1 MGISFDLSVEDLPDG
16 IFDAIVAGGFHKQD
30 PYTTGRW
37 DGITPVRDSWI
48 VNDIQVANNTVLI
61 CGSYR
66 AFWDVADANNEAGS
80 GLSTND
86 EGVVSPTFPTYD
98 PAQMTQQNQEWR
110 DGFFAAVSF
119 DWIDTLAA
127 WHLVCTRSALE
138 MGPAIQAFVDP
149 TVLDE
154 GGLYSMVIDYR
165 TFAPQFGQVQQSL
178 YVTAVGYTGVKG
190 LDISGYNYLASPPPF
205 DELAYT
211 PYQYSV
217 FQNQDYY
224 PQMFS
229 FIVAPFEST
238 INDTTNTWTPNG
250 LAGGQPYV
258 DPKSGQILRAAGAP
272 LPFEDVRV
280 YLENL
285 NEDFNALPQDQLG
298 RTMHLEMFDLAATNA
313 GSPTGIGIGSH
324 DWSQSYFVYYD
335 VALAPLEQYTYRGHQ
350 IGVLQMPLSEV
361 AVVNPYGRNFPGQT
375 YCPTSTF
382 SIAPIIKPIE
392 FTMGVPGFQVYDQ
405 QAPTPYPYHPENVR
419 TTTPP
424 TRPNI
429 ESDGNIWRHGFIPRK
444 LKSIFRTTSV
454 FNQQEGG
461 IQFTV
466 GNDINGP
473 IDGLGTLVIGGDCLV
488 QDYDA
493 QFKPIAGQARS
504 TGVAPNEVLDYEPL
518 LLYGQNGFN
527 AGTGLANEN
536 LIDIGVFFAF
546 TKRNFCIEDVTATGT
561 VNSSLD
567 NASVEVIAPCLDI
580 NSSLV
585 NTYPVV
591 LCVQITNPEPRA
603 EIMVFQPDLVAFQKG
618 SYQQYVQ
625 DTKVVGPYASKGGVW
640 ETATGLELGTTWHN
654 VGAQP
659 DPFTARELSFP
670 SNIFNIKTYSN
681 KDNPEPYNAVAA
693 PSGRSIILG
702 GNTTRRT
709 PQGTWAVAYDTG
721 SLNANYRQV
730 VNTRT
735 PPTPF
740 IDPTVGFAVLKV
752 SKELSSGNGFAPQE
766 LDYYNSPTSTQL
778 FQQLYTTRYYHIPN
792 EGMQYTVAPPI
803 PGWDWRNATGSSVEG
818 LAINGYRFGVLRPGA
833 TIPPPSGFYSSLT
846 DLVNQ
851 LNDELAYIKSDLTT
865 EAFEDTPTGLVGINF
880 AITSDNKG
888 VYAETDSAYFVSPAG
903 IVTDPTEYAGKL
915 LITDTTL
922 NWNVQENYPYC
933 TDPMPGQ
940 GLIEFPWS
948 TSDPLQFIQAATVSP
963 LSGRDFAGCFL
974 DIGELLDNSL
984 NPPKPITVG
993 SERFFMSADY
1003 DNDRDQWLISLTD
1016 ITEKFSVLAATTDF
1030 SEILDQ
1036 TSSIEQLPANRGEG
1050 LLLALNQKTN
1060 ALDGV
1065 AFAGDYK
1072 PIHGVSNNK
1081 AYKITGTTGR
1091 TVKVFLNY
1099 MLYDGLDSMIAVELS
1114 NLGLSVTPENVLW
1127 YKTTILNANADQEVT
1142 LEEIESWMNLQR
1154 QQYQEMLKNRKPIQ
1168 RDTGSDP
1175 KVDDYILDD
1184 KSIEDLLPELDRLP
1198 PNPDSNPTDA
1208 DMMGNTLSGDIQSV
1222 EEKRRESDV

>member
-16 IFDAIVAGGFHKQD
+16 IFDAIVAAGFHKQD
-30 PYTTGRW
+30 PYTIGRW
-37 DGITPVRDSWI
+37 DGITPQVGSWI

-61 CGSYR
+61 CGSYL
-66 AFWDVADANNEAGS
+66 ASFDSGLADPEAGS
-80 GLSTND
+80 GVFKDPQT
-86 EGVVSPTFPTYD
+86 GAISPTFKTYD
-98 PAQMTQQNQEWR
+98 PLTMTQSNQEWR

-119 DWIDTLAA
+119 DWINTLAA

-138 MGPAIQAFVDP
+138 MGPAITGFVDP

-165 TFAPQFGQVQQSL
+165 TLTDQTWL

-190 LDISGYNYLASPPPF
+190 LDISGFNYVGSPPPF
-205 DELAYT
+205 DDAAYT

-229 FIVAPFEST
+229 FLVAPYEST
-238 INDTTNTWTPNG
+238 INNPGDTWTPNG
-250 LAGGQPYV
+250 RVNPYL
-258 DPKSGQILRAAGAP
+258 DKSGQPAQLNTVQLLFNAQ
-272 LPFEDVRV
+272 LT
-280 YLENL
+280 YLHSL
-285 NEDFNALPQDQLG
+285 NEDFVQGPPQDQLG
-298 RTMHLEMFDLAATNA
+298 RTMHLQMFNFQATNA
-313 GSPTGIGIGSH
+313 GSPSGLGIGYL
-324 DWSQSYFVYYD
+324 DWSQNYFVYYD

-350 IGVLQMPLSEV
+350 IGLFQMPYSGVSIL
-361 AVVNPYGRNFPGQT
+361 NPYGRNLPGRS
-375 YCPTSTF
+375 YCPTPTF

-392 FTMGVPGFQVYDQ
+392 FTMGVPGFQIYDLPEPGPQ
-405 QAPTPYPYHPENVR
+405 PYHPENVR
-419 TTTPP
+419 TTVPP
-424 TRPNI
+424 NPPVI
-429 ESDGNIWRHGFIPRK
+429 ESDGHIWRHGFIPRK
-444 LKSIFRTTSV
+444 LKSIYRTQSV
-454 FNQQEGG
+454 FTNTGG
-461 IQFTV
+461 QQFTV
-466 GNDINGP
+466 GNDISGP
-473 IDGLGTLVIGGDCLV
+473 KDGLGTLVIGGECLV

-493 QFKPIAGQARS
+493 RLEPISGQARS
-504 TGVAPNEVLDYEPL
+504 TAGVLDYEPL
-518 LLYGQNGFN
+518 LLYGQNGF
-527 AGTGLANEN
+527 TGGSNYANEN
-536 LIDIGVFFAF
+536 VIDIGVFFAF
-546 TKRNFCIEDVTATGT
+546 TKRNFCIEDVTAGGT

-567 NASVEVIAPCLDI
+567 NASVELIAPCLNI
-580 NSSLV
+580 NISFV
-585 NTYPVV
+585 NTYPVL
-591 LCVQITNPEPRA
+591 LCVQITQPESRA
-603 EIMVFQPDLVAFQKG
+603 EMMVFQPDLVDFNKY
-618 SYQQYVQ
+618 SYQKYVQ

-659 DPFTARELSFP
+659 DPFTQRELSFP
-670 SNIFNIKTYSN
+670 SNRFNIKTYSN
-681 KDNPEPYNAVAA
+681 KDNPEPYNVVGA
-693 PSGRSIILG
+693 PTGRSIILG

-721 SLNANYRQV
+721 SLDANYGQV
-730 VNTRT
+730 INPRT
-735 PPTPF
+735 PATPL
-740 IDPTVGFAVLKV
+740 IDPLLGFQVLKV
-752 SKELSSGNGFAPQE
+752 SKNGSSGSGFAPQE
-766 LDYYNSPTSTQL
+766 LDYYYNPTNTQL
-778 FQQLYTTRYYHIPN
+778 LQQVYTTRYYHIPN
-792 EGMQYTVAPPI
+792 TGMQYPVAPPA
-803 PGWDWRNATGSSVEG
+803 PGWEWRSLTGSSSEG
-818 LAINGYRFGVLRPGA
+818 ISINGYRFGLLRPGA
-833 TIPPPSGFYSSLT
+833 PGAPPTGFYSSLQ

-851 LNDELAYIKSDLTT
+851 LNAELAYIISDPTI
-865 EAFEDTPTGLVGINF
+865 EAFKDTPTGLVGITF

-888 VYAETDSAYFVSPAG
+888 VYAETDSQYF
-903 IVTDPTEYAGKL
+903 VTDPVTGILLDPTTYEGKL
-915 LITDTTL
+915 FITDPLST
-922 NWNVQENYPYC
+922 WNVQENYPYC
-933 TDPMPGQ
+933 TDPMPGI

-948 TSDPLQFIQAATVSP
+948 LSDPDEYGQAATVAP
-963 LSGRDFAGCFL
+963 LSSQDLAGCFL
-974 DIGELLDNSL
+974 DIGELLDDSL

-1016 ITEKFSVLAATTDF
+1016 MTEKFTVLATTTDF
-1030 SEILDQ
+1030 SVILDQ
-1036 TSSIEQLPANRGEG
+1036 TSSIEQIPANRGEG

-1072 PIHGVSNNK
+1072 PIHGVSNDK

-1142 LEEIESWMNLQR
+1142 LEEIESWMDLQK

-1184 KSIEDLLPELDRLP
+1184 KSIADLLPELDRLP
-1198 PNPDSNPTDA
+1198 PNPDSHPTDA